1 MARFPLPIRIGFF
14 PTEVRVLKILV
25 LMSAYNGEA
34 YIRQQID
41 SVLAQDIDAQLQLL
55 IRDDGSTDATQA
67 IVQEYQAAGKL
78 SWYAGENLGPERS
91 FWHLIQTAPEADF
104 YALCDQDDVWLPDKL
119 SRAVKQLGKAQAD
132 LYCSAFIA
140 TDADLNPIE
149 HYHSPLNQYTDY
161 AHSLIYSTA
170 AGCTFVFTHKAR
182 TAAMAYD
189 MERHPAIIH
198 DWLLHK
204 IVTITGGKM
213 IFDPVGS
220 IYYRQHGHNTIGA
233 QKNGLQGLAVRV
245 KRFLCGGSRGVRSG
259 CAKALLDVYGDRVE
273 SEVREALD
281 LVANYAEDPRK
292 RKKFLRDPRFRTG
305 TVNDLLLRCLVYLK
319 AL

>member
-1 MARFPLPIRIGFF
+1 M
-14 PTEVRVLKILV
+14 KIVV

-41 SVLAQDIDAQLQLL
+41 SVLNQDVDAGLQLL
-55 IRDDGSTDATQA
+55 VRDDGSGDATRA
-67 IVQEYQAAGKL
+67 ILEEYQSAGKL
-78 SWYAGENLGPERS
+78 RWYEGENLGPERS
-91 FWHLIQTAPEADF
+91 FWHLLRNAPEADY
-104 YALCDQDDVWLPDKL
+104 YAFCDQDDVWLPGKL
-119 SRAVKQLGKAQAD
+119 SRAVAQLREKDAA

-140 TDADLNPIE
+140 TDAQLNPIE
-149 HYHSPLNQYTDY
+149 YHHSPLNQYTDY

-170 AGCTFVFTHKAR
+170 AGCTFVFTNDVRK
-182 TAAMAYD
+182 TAMDYD
-189 MERHPAIIH
+189 MDAHPPMIH

-233 QKNGLQGLAVRV
+233 QKSGLQGLAVRV
-245 KRFLCGGSRGVRSG
+245 KRFLSGGSRGVRSG
-259 CAKALLDVYGDRVE
+259 CAKALLKVYGDRVE
-273 SEVREALD
+273 NEVRDALD
-281 LVANYAEDPRK
+281 LVANYAKNSKK
-292 RKKFLRDPRFRTG
+292 RKKLLKDPRFCTG
-305 TVNDLLLRCLVYLK
+305 TVNDLFFRWLVRLK

>member
-1 MARFPLPIRIGFF
+1 M
-14 PTEVRVLKILV
+14 EVTALKLMV
-25 LMSAYNGEA
+25 LMSAYNGEQ

-41 SVLAQDIDAQLQLL
+41 SVLAQDVDAQLSLL
-55 IRDDGSTDATQA
+55 VRDDGSTDSTGQ
-67 IVQEYQAAGKL
+67 ILEEYAAAGKL
-78 SWYAGENLGPERS
+78 SWYRGENLGPERS
-91 FWHLIQTAPEADF
+91 FWHLIRNAPQADF

-119 SRAVKQLGKAQAD
+119 SRAVKQLCETDAQ

-140 TDADLNPIE
+140 TDGELNPIE
-149 HYHSPLNQYTDY
+149 HHHSVLNQYTDY

-182 TAAMAYD
+182 NAAMAYD
-189 MERHPAIIH
+189 MDTHPAIIH

-204 IVTITGGKM
+204 IVTVTGGNM

-233 QKNGLQGLAVRV
+233 QKSGLQGLLVRV
-245 KRFLCGGSRGVRSG
+245 KRFVSGGSRGVRSG
-259 CAKALLDVYGDRVE
+259 CAKALLEVYGNQVE
-273 SEVREALD
+273 EETREALD
-281 LVANYAEDPRK
+281 LVANYAEDPQK
-292 RKKFLRDPRFRTG
+292 RKKLLKDPRFRTG
-305 TVNDLLLRCLVYLK
+305 TVNDLFFRCLVYLK

>member
-1 MARFPLPIRIGFF
+1 M
-14 PTEVRVLKILV
+14 KILV
-25 LMSAYNGEA
+25 LMSAYNGQA
-34 YIRQQID
+34 YIRQQIN

-55 IRDDGSTDATQA
+55 IRDDGSTDDTQA
-67 IVQEYQAAGKL
+67 ILKQYQAAGKL
-78 SWYAGENLGPERS
+78 NWYAGENLGPERS
-91 FWHLIQTAPEADF
+91 FWHLIQNAPEADY

-119 SRAVKQLGKAQAD
+119 SRAVAQLQSTQAD

-140 TDADLNPIE
+140 TDGDLNPIE

-170 AGCTFVFTHKAR
+170 AGCTFVFTQKAR
-182 TAAMAYD
+182 QAAMAYHMD
-189 MERHPAIIH
+189 THPAIIH

-233 QKNGLQGLAVRV
+233 QKSGLQGLLVRV
-245 KRFLCGGSRGVRSG
+245 KRFVSGGSRGVRSG
-259 CAKALLDVYGDRVE
+259 CAKALLEVYGNRVE
-273 SEVREALD
+273 KDVREALD
-281 LVANYAEDPRK
+281 LVANYAENPRK
-292 RKKFLRDPRFRTG
+292 RKQFLRDPRFRTG

>member
-1 MARFPLPIRIGFF
+1 M
-14 PTEVRVLKILV
+14 EVADLKITV

-41 SVLAQDIDAQLQLL
+41 SVLAQNTDARLTLL
-55 IRDDGSTDATQA
+55 IRDDGSTDTTQA
-67 IVQEYQAAGKL
+67 ILEEYQNAGKL
-78 SWYAGENLGPERS
+78 NWYSGENLGPERS
-91 FWHLIQTAPEADF
+91 FWHLLHNAPDSDF

-119 SRAVKQLGKAQAD
+119 SRAVAQLQEQKAQ

-140 TDADLNPIE
+140 TDGELNPIAY
-149 HYHSPLNQYTDY
+149 YHSPLNQYTDY

-170 AGCTFVFTHKAR
+170 AGCTFVFTREAR
-182 TAAMAYD
+182 QAAMAYD
-189 MERHPAIIH
+189 MNVHPAIIH

-233 QKNGLQGLAVRV
+233 QKSGLQGLAVRV
-245 KRFLCGGSRGVRSG
+245 KRFLGGGSRQVRSD
-259 CAKALLDVYGDRVE
+259 CAKALLKVYGDRIEDPVKD
-273 SEVREALD
+273 ALD
-281 LVANYAEDPRK
+281 LVANYMENPKK
-292 RKKFLRDPRFRTG
+292 RKKLLKDPRFRTG
-305 TVNDLLLRCLVYLK
+305 TVNDLFFRILVHLK

>member
-1 MARFPLPIRIGFF
+1 M
-14 PTEVRVLKILV
+14 KITV

-34 YIRQQID
+34 YIRQQIE
-41 SVLAQDIDAQLQLL
+41 SVLAQDIDARLTLL
-55 IRDDGSTDATQA
+55 IRDDGSTDATQT
-67 IVQEYQAAGKL
+67 ILEEYRSAGKL
-78 SWYAGENLGPERS
+78 DWYPGENLGPERS
-91 FWHLIQTAPEADF
+91 FWHLLHNAPESDF

-119 SRAVKQLGKAQAD
+119 SRAVAQLREKKAQ

-140 TDADLNPIE
+140 TDGELNPIE
-149 HYHSPLNQYTDY
+149 YYHSPLNQYTDY

-170 AGCTFVFTHKAR
+170 AGCTFVFTQEAR
-182 TAAMAYD
+182 EAAKAYD
-189 MERHPAIIH
+189 MQIHPVIIH

-233 QKNGLQGLAVRV
+233 QKSGLQGLAVRV
-245 KRFLCGGSRGVRSG
+245 KRFLNGGSRRVRSD
-259 CAKALLDVYGDRVE
+259 CAKALLKVYGDRVE
-273 SEVREALD
+273 EQVKDALD
-281 LVANYAEDPRK
+281 LVANYMETPKK
-292 RKKFLRDPRFRTG
+292 RKKLLEDPRFRTG
-305 TVNDLLLRCLVYLK
+305 TVNDLFFRILVQLK

>member
-1 MARFPLPIRIGFF
+1 M
-14 PTEVRVLKILV
+14 KITV
-25 LMSAYNGEA
+25 LMSAYNGA
-34 YIRQQID
+34 RYIRQQID
-41 SVLAQDIDAQLQLL
+41 SVLAQDIDAELSLL
-55 IRDDGSTDATQA
+55 VRDDGSADATPA
-67 IVQEYQAAGKL
+67 ILEEYRTAGKL
-78 SWYAGENLGPERS
+78 SWYTGQNLGPERS
-91 FWHLIQTAPEADF
+91 FWHLLQNAPEADC
-104 YALCDQDDVWLPDKL
+104 YAFCDQDDVWLPDKL
-119 SRAVKQLGKAQAD
+119 SRAVAQLQETNAQ

-149 HYHSPLNQYTDY
+149 HHHSPLNQYTDY

-170 AGCTFVFTHKAR
+170 AGCTFVFTHAAR
-182 TAAMAYD
+182 ESAMAYD

-213 IFDPVGS
+213 IFDPTGS
-220 IYYRQHGHNTIGA
+220 IYYRQHGNNAIGA
-233 QKNGLQGLAVRV
+233 QKSGLQGLAVRI
-245 KRFLCGGSRGVRSG
+245 KRFVSGGSRGVRSG

-281 LVANYAEDPRK
+281 LVANYARDPKK
-292 RKKFLRDPRFRTG
+292 RKKLLVDPRFRTG
-305 TVNDLLLRCLVYLK
+305 TVNDLFFRCLVRLN